1 MTSII
6 AVAPSLVTPGP
17 LNRSPHRID
26 AGCCDQRLFL
36 SWRTDDLCRLLASA
50 DIHDGPDHN
59 TLQSETGY
67 INASAL
73 AILAAARLFR
83 IDASAS
89 DRFCGN

>member
-1 MTSII
+1 MNQWSRPTSTQIRPI
-6 AVAPSLVTPGP
+6 LQFSANQSIL
-17 LNRSPHRID
+17 SKS
-26 AGCCDQRLFL
+26 QRYPIL
-36 SWRTDDLCRLLASA
+36 RRKVASA

-89 DRFCGN
+89 DRFWGN